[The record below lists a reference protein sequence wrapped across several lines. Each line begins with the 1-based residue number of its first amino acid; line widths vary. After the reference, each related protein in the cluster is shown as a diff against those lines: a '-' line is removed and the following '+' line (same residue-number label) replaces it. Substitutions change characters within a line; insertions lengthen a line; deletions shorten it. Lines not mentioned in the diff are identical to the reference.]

1 MYACMY
7 VIRHTNCVSVS
18 VSLGVCVCVCVNM
31 FACACELTNLTSGIA
46 PPAGGGH
53 NGVYARR
60 VGQAGDQV
68 RAAYHNL
75 AASLNVRR
83 TLHRQLSH
91 HDPRQKRNGL
101 HRPNPLWLLS
111 LFLFLGCSLS
121 LSITIARLLARAR
134 ALSPSLPLLL
144 SSPPPQSP
152 PTSPFSL
159 PPVFPCP
166 LSLPPPSR
174 VLSLSPHPHPP
185 SSFTCALALLE
196 ACQRHGVTRLGF
208 WARF

>member
-1 MYACMY
+1 MESMLD
-7 VIRHTNCVSVS
+7 VLDKLVTKSGQHTTTLLHHSTCAAHSIGNSATTTLAKNAMAYTDPIHS
-18 VSLGVCVCVCVNM
+18 GYSLSFFSWV
-31 FACACELTNLTSGIA
+31 A
-46 PPAGGGH
+46 
-53 NGVYARR
+53 
-60 VGQAGDQV
+60 
-68 RAAYHNL
+68 
-75 AASLNVRR
+75 
-83 TLHRQLSH
+83 
-91 HDPRQKRNGL
+91 
-101 HRPNPLWLLS
+101 
-111 LFLFLGCSLS
+111 LS

-144 SSPPPQSP
+144 SLPPPKSP